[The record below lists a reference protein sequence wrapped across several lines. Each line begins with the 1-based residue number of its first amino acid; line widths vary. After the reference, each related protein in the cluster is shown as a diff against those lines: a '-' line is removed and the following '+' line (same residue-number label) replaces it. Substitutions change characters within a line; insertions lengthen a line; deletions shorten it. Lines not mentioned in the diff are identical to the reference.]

1 MVLYHLLIYSF
12 YKNVKYIYTV
22 YTFEYLGM
30 TGQKITSIVFLLL
43 AIVISLFLSSYTFL
57 VNKDAS
63 GNTVEGMDR
72 NQASTLIPL
81 YDKVLRGIPSY
92 KIPPS
97 TLINLNTVVSS
108 A

>member
-1 MVLYHLLIYSF
+1 
-12 YKNVKYIYTV
+12 
-22 YTFEYLGM
+22 M

-57 VNKDAS
+57 VNTDAS
-63 GNTVEGMDR
+63 GNTVEGMDK
-72 NQASTLIPL
+72 NQASILIPL
-81 YDKVLRGIPSY
+81 YDKVLKGIPSD

-97 TLINLNTVVSS
+97 TLGDLNKVVRN